1 MSSSVR
7 RISTCTVRPPPDHPP
22 RIDLASWDLAMLST
36 HYIQKG
42 HLFSMPDVSCRLD
55 DVIDHLQNSL
65 ARALLYF
72 YPLAGRLVT
81 ERSPDGTKGLFT
93 YINCNAGGADF
104 VRSVADGISVADVV
118 EPFYTP
124 SFVKEFFCLDLA
136 ICYDGHNVP
145 LLAIQLTELVDGFF
159 LGFSFNH
166 IVGDGTSFW
175 NFVTTWA
182 EINRG
187 VDPISRPPVHNRWF
201 VDGTSI
207 PIKLP
212 YNEPEEY
219 ILRPKA
225 PNLREIFFHFPSESI
240 TRLREKAN
248 DENRQTGEPTI
259 SSFQTL
265 AALVWRSITR
275 AREFPENETVGCRL
289 AFDNRTRFRPPLSP
303 NYFGNTIYALYA
315 TTTAGELLSHGIG
328 WAGAMLNR
336 IVRSY
341 TDVEIRAKVDKWMDE
356 PSIYTLAMFD
366 AQSIHIGSSPRYD
379 MYGCDFGWGKAVA
392 IRSGNAIKFDGKV
405 SAFPG
410 REGDGSVEFEICL
423 SPENMD
429 RLLLDREFMTV
440 IKNKF
445 R

>member
-1 MSSSVR
+1 MPSPVR
-7 RISTCTVRPPPDHPP
+7 RISTCSVSPPSGHPP
-22 RIDLASWDLAMLST
+22 RIDLASWDLSMLSAQ
-36 HYIQKG
+36 YIQKG
-42 HLFSMPDVSCRLD
+42 HLFSMSDVSCRLD

-65 ARALLYF
+65 AQALLHF

-81 ERSPDGTKGLFT
+81 EKPRDGTKGLFT
-93 YINCNAGGADF
+93 YIDCSAGGADF

-124 SFVKEFFCLDLA
+124 SFVKDLFCLDLA
-136 ICYDGHNVP
+136 ICYDAHNDP

-159 LGFSFNH
+159 LGISLNH
-166 IVGDGTSFW
+166 VVGDGTAFW
-175 NFVTTWA
+175 NFVTAWA

-187 VDPISRPPVHNRWF
+187 VDPISRPPVLDRWF

-225 PNLREIFFHFPSESI
+225 PNLKEVFFLFPFESI
-240 TRLREKAN
+240 AHLRERAN
-248 DENRQTGEPTI
+248 DENRKAGEPTI
-259 SSFQTL
+259 SSFQAL
-265 AALVWRSITR
+265 ASLMWRSITR
-275 AREFPENETVGCRL
+275 ARKFPENETVGCRL
-289 AFDNRTRFRPPLSP
+289 AFDNRSRFRPPLSP
-303 NYFGNTIYALYA
+303 DYFGNTVYAVYAA
-315 TTTAGELLSHGIG
+315 TTVGELLSHGIG

-341 TDVEIRAKVDKWMDE
+341 TDVEIRGKVDKWMDA

-392 IRSGNAIKFDGKV
+392 IRSGNANKFDGKV

-429 RLLLDREFMTV
+429 RLLLDREFMAL
-440 IKNKF
+440 IKT
-445 R
+445 